1 MFFLN
6 KKEQLVI
13 IMLLLAILIIA
24 SFMFVEKYMAKKS
37 EAVNV
42 VLTENTE
49 EKAAIDKVDTLDIY
63 VHVSGR
69 VRNPGV
75 YSLKT
80 GERIIDAINKAG
92 GALPDADLDALNLA
106 QKLHDE
112 DKIYVPKKGELN
124 NNNHGTNYNNSGKI
138 NINTASAA
146 ELEKLPGIGET
157 LAQRIVEY
165 REKYGK
171 FQKIE
176 DIMKVSRIGPK
187 IFEQIK
193 DMITV
198 N

>member
-1 MFFLN
+1 MLYLN

-13 IMLLLAILIIA
+13 IILLLIILMILSYVFI
-24 SFMFVEKYMAKKS
+24 EKYMDKKLNT
-37 EAVNV
+37 VNV
-42 VLTENTE
+42 VSSESTKEEVTTEKPE
-49 EKAAIDKVDTLDIY
+49 VSDIY

-80 GERIIDAINKAG
+80 GERVIDAINKAG

-112 DKIYVPKKGELN
+112 DKIYVPKKGEIS
-124 NNNHGTNYNNSGKI
+124 NNNHGISSNNSGKI
-138 NINTASAA
+138 NINTASVT

-165 REKYGK
+165 REKYGR